1 VNLIVAGIAALLAAN
16 PAVVSHIDDSRIVE
30 SSGLAYS
37 AKYPDLA
44 YTMNDSGHRPM
55 VYAIKVSTGRVVGQ
69 TDLASFHLKDPESIA
84 VDPRGRLWLGDL
96 GDNDGDRDD
105 VSIVA
110 FDEPGPGS
118 AAPRAVQRFPVSYPN
133 GHMNVEGMMVY
144 PTTGQVFLI
153 NKTENGNA
161 TLFAL
166 PRTLRNHER
175 NEAVNL
181 RRPMPVGVSDA
192 SFTPDGRHAL
202 VETGTVI
209 RAYDITTWEPAGQFE
224 TPDLQQAESLTVE
237 PGGRSI
243 LLGSEGEDSPLV
255 RVTLPAYAAPVSQP
269 TSAPTGGTGTGD
281 TSTAAVPAGELTGP
295 NVTPAPREPVSAAA
309 WAALGGLLAIAVGV
323 LMARFVQRR
332 RRLVR
337 RHRRI
342 EERHRV

>member
-1 VNLIVAGIAALLAAN
+1 VNLIAAGLAALLAAN
-16 PAVVSHIDDSRIVE
+16 PAVVSHIGDNRIVE

-37 AKYPDLA
+37 VKYPDLA
-44 YTMNDSGHRPM
+44 YTMNDSGNRPV
-55 VYAIKVSTGRVVGQ
+55 VYAIKVSTGAVVGQ
-69 TDLASFHLKDPESIA
+69 TDLASFNLKDPESIA

-96 GDNDGDRDD
+96 GDNDASRDD

-133 GHMNVEGMMVY
+133 GPVNVEGMMVY
-144 PTTGQVFLI
+144 PTTEQVFLI
-153 NKTENGNA
+153 NKTEHGNA

-166 PRTLRNHER
+166 PRTLRNHQD

-209 RAYDITTWEPAGQFE
+209 RTYDVTTWEPVGQFE
-224 TPDLQQAESLTVE
+224 TPNLKQAESLTIE

-243 LLGSEGEDSPLV
+243 LLGSEGKDSPLV
-255 RVTLPAYAAPVSQP
+255 RMALPAYAVPAAQP
-269 TSAPTGGTGTGD
+269 ASTPTAGTPTGD

-295 NVTPAPREPVSAAA
+295 NVTPAEPQPVGAGA
-309 WAALGGLLAIAVGV
+309 WAALGGLLAVVVGV
-323 LMARFVQRR
+323 LIVRFVQRR

-342 EERHRV
+342 DERHRV

>member
-1 VNLIVAGIAALLAAN
+1 MNLIAAGIAALLAAN

-30 SSGLAYS
+30 SSSLAYS

-44 YTMNDSGHRPM
+44 YTMNDSGHRPI
-55 VYAIKVSTGRVVGQ
+55 VFAIKVSTGRVVGQ
-69 TDLASFHLKDPESIA
+69 TDLDAFHLKDPESLA

-96 GDNDGDRDD
+96 GDNDGERDD

-110 FDEPGPGS
+110 FDEPGPGN
-118 AAPRAVQRFPVSYPN
+118 APPRAVQRFPVSYPN
-133 GHMNVEGMMVY
+133 GHMNVEAMMVY
-144 PTTGQVFLI
+144 PTTSQVFLI
-153 NKTENGNA
+153 NKTESGNA

-166 PRTLRNHER
+166 PQTLRNGQR

-209 RAYDITTWEPAGQFE
+209 RTYDVQTWEPAGQFE
-224 TPDLQQAESLTVE
+224 TPHLQQAESLTVE

-243 LLGSEGEDSPLV
+243 LLGSEGKDSPLL
-255 RVTLPAYAAPVSQP
+255 RVALPAYAVTAIQP
-269 TSAPTGGTGTGD
+269 SATPTGGTSTGG

-295 NVTPAPREPVSAAA
+295 NVTPAKPEPVGTSAMV
-309 WAALGGLLAIAVGV
+309 ALGGLLAVAAGILV
-323 LMARFVQRR
+323 ARFVQRR
-332 RRLVR
+332 RRLLR

-342 EERHRV
+342 DERHRV